1 MEIKDYDK
9 DRATVL
15 NAFYCAVR
23 SAMETRVYSNDP
35 DQVSTIR
42 FDWIK
47 DEIKEDQVEKDDMKE
62 SRKVERD
69 DIKETKKVSA
79 KEKLKQKLEKKKK
92 KLKTLS
98 KIKSKI

>member
-23 SAMETRVYSNDP
+23 SAMEARVYSNDP

-42 FDWIK
+42 FDWIE
-47 DEIKEDQVEKDDMKE
+47 DEIKV
-62 SRKVERD
+62 
-69 DIKETKKVSA
+69 A
-79 KEKLKQKLEKKKK
+79 KEKLEKIEAEMRVLLGDPFAKEEK
-92 KLKTLS
+92 
-98 KIKSKI
+98 